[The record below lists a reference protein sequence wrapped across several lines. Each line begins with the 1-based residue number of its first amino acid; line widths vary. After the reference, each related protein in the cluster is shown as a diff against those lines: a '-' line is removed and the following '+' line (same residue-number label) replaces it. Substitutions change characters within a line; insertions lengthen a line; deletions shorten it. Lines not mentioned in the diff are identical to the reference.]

1 MRRALTLAALVLC
14 AGCMTPTVQ
23 NRDSRQPALATRSIP
38 IIEADGLRFRDLDRS
53 GLLEP
58 YEDWRLSSE
67 ERARD
72 LVGRMNL
79 AEKAG
84 AMMHGTLPFP
94 GGVLMG
100 GTDYDFAATR
110 PIILDRNVTS
120 LITRLETEPAKLAE
134 AHNKLQEIAE
144 QGRLGIPLTLST
156 DPRNHFQY
164 IGSAGISPTGFSQ
177 WPEAAG
183 FAALADPA
191 AVRRFADIARREYRA
206 AGIHEAL
213 SPQADLATEPRWP
226 RQIAT
231 FGADA
236 DLAAKLVGA
245 YVEGFQH
252 GTRGVG
258 PDGVATIVK
267 HWVGYGAAKQGWDSH
282 FHYGRFSSFPG
293 KNFGYHI
300 KPFVPAFAARTAGVM
315 PTYSILE
322 NLVWEGKAV
331 EQVGSGFNRWLLDDL
346 LRGHHGF
353 DGVILSD
360 WLITNDCPQACM
372 SGSEPGQPPVI
383 GMPWGVEQ
391 LSRRQRFVKGIEAG
405 IDQFGGVDETHLLV
419 EAVQAGELSEKRL
432 EQSAYRVMLQ
442 KFRQGLFENPYVDP
456 VRAGDLLGSKPFQ
469 NEADAVQRR
478 ALVLLQNEKKILPLT
493 GATKVYLYN
502 IAPEAAR
509 AQGLIPVATP
519 EEADVAIVRTATPYE
534 LLHPRHFLGHLFHEG
549 SLAFQT
555 GQKDYDA
562 IVRISARVPTI
573 VTVFLDRPA
582 ILTALIGKTSALI
595 GNFGVSDENLLAVVT
610 GKARPEGRLP
620 FELPSSP
627 AEVEA
632 QAEDL
637 PNDTKN
643 PLFASGYGLHY

>member
-1 MRRALTLAALVLC
+1 MRRVLTLVALVSI
-14 AGCMTPTVQ
+14 AGCATPAAQVRGGQ
-23 NRDSRQPALATRSIP
+23 QPILGSRSIP
-38 IIEADGLRFRDLDRS
+38 IIEAGGFRFRDLDRS
-53 GLLEP
+53 GTLEP
-58 YEDWRLSSE
+58 YEDWRRSPE
-67 ERARD
+67 ERAHD
-72 LVGRMNL
+72 LVGRMTL

-84 AMMHGTLPFP
+84 AMMHGTLPFS

-100 GTDYDFAATR
+100 GSDYDFAAAR
-110 PIILDRNVTS
+110 RIILDRNVTS
-120 LITRLETEPAKLAE
+120 LITRLGAEPAKLAE
-134 AHNKLQEIAE
+134 AHNRLQELAE
-144 QGRLGIPLTLST
+144 HGRLGIPLSLST

-164 IGSAGISPTGFSQ
+164 LGSAGISPIGFSQ

-183 FAALADPA
+183 FAALGDPA
-191 AVRRFADIARREYRA
+191 ALRRFADIARQEYRA
-206 AGIHEAL
+206 VGIHEAL

-236 DLAAKLVGA
+236 DLAARLVGA

-252 GTRGVG
+252 GAHGVA
-258 PDGVATIVK
+258 PDGVATFVK

-282 FHYGRFSSFPG
+282 FHYGRFASFPG
-293 KNFGYHI
+293 KNFAYHI
-300 KPFVPAFAARTAGVM
+300 KPFLPAFAAGTAGVM

-322 NLVWEGKAV
+322 NLEWEGRTV
-331 EQVGSGFNRWLLDDL
+331 EQVGSGFNRWLLADL
-346 LRGHHGF
+346 LRGRYRF
-353 DGVILSD
+353 EGVILSD
-360 WLITNDCPQACM
+360 WLITNDCPEACM
-372 SGSEPGQPPVI
+372 SGGDPDQPPVI
-383 GMPWGVEQ
+383 GMSWGVQE
-391 LSRRQRFVKGIEAG
+391 LSRRQRFVKGVEAG
-405 IDQFGGVDETHLLV
+405 IDQFGGADESDVLV
-419 EAVQAGELSEKRL
+419 EAVRNGELSEKRL
-432 EQSAYRVMLQ
+432 EQSAYRVMLL

-456 VRAGDLLGSKPFQ
+456 ARAGRLLGSTSFQ
-469 NEADAVQRR
+469 AEADSVQRN
-478 ALVLLQNEKKILPLT
+478 ALVLLRNEGKILPLK
-493 GATKVYLYN
+493 GARKVYLYN

-519 EEADVAIVRTATPYE
+519 EEADVAIIRTATPYE
-534 LLHPRHFLGHLFHEG
+534 LLHPRHFLGRLFHEG
-549 SLAFQT
+549 SLAFQA

-582 ILTALIGKTSALI
+582 ILTAVVGKTSALI

-620 FELPSSP
+620 FELPSSM

-637 PNDTKN
+637 PDDTKH
-643 PLFASGYGLHY
+643 PLFAFGFGLHY